1 MFPTKKTLIWIALI
15 TSISLWTTF
24 WYLEEKLYCDVKS
37 NIVVSLTQKDG
48 GKCEEYITYLEQRMK
63 KTYKDILVIQWY
75 IKRKQDLGY
84 WKPLKEEKL
93 ELLNSMQK
101 LRLNILISMRIFEWN
116 LLKKS
121 QELFITKTRSEKRDM
136 EISLGRIENADQFV
150 NSQIKKYA
158 ELVKSALSAIENANN
173 AKSFEKFSEAVVRY
187 LYLRKE
193 IEWK

>member
-1 MFPTKKTLIWIALI
+1 
-15 TSISLWTTF
+15 
-24 WYLEEKLYCDVKS
+24 
-37 NIVVSLTQKDG
+37 
-48 GKCEEYITYLEQRMK
+48 
-63 KTYKDILVIQWY
+63 
-75 IKRKQDLGY
+75 
-84 WKPLKEEKL
+84 
-93 ELLNSMQK
+93 MQK

-193 IEWK
+193 IE